1 MTKAEVKAIPHF
13 QGKPYQ
19 QWAKGTR
26 VLMENQMC
34 RRVQAGRQTCRFLR
48 ERESHQDGF
57 LVVGQKAVLVVVHG
71 QLKEGTEDEVWQ
83 KVDDSDVSHMESS
96 NYF

>member
-1 MTKAEVKAIPHF
+1 
-13 QGKPYQ
+13 
-19 QWAKGTR
+19 
-26 VLMENQMC
+26 MC

-83 KVDDSDVSHMESS
+83 KVDDSDGEILTFVQSGKQLCESPGRYLPQSKSRICSSVS
-96 NYF
+96 YGK